1 MIKVIGIDPGLA
13 DTGVGVVSGHRHEV
27 AAYAFGVV
35 STSSSMALPLRL
47 NKLYSEL
54 YALFESERPHL
65 IILEDVFSLA
75 RYPKSGIS
83 LGQVTGIIFLAAA
96 KLNIAAKTVSVRE
109 AKKILTGKG
118 SASKQQLELAVRDYL
133 KHKTKITPLHASDA
147 LCLALIGLFRYH
159 ENMAC
164 QSLNMT
170 YQDNS
175 LVF

>member
-1 MIKVIGIDPGLA
+1 MVKIIGIDPGLA
-13 DTGVGVVSGHRHEV
+13 NTGVGVVSGRKHEV

-35 STSSSMALPLRL
+35 STSPTMALPLRL

-54 YALFESERPHL
+54 YTLFESEKPHL

-83 LGQVTGIIFLAAA
+83 LGQVTGIIFLAASQ
-96 KLNIAAKTVSVRE
+96 LNIAAKTVSVRE

-159 ENMAC
+159 ENMDS
-164 QSLNMT
+164 QSLHMT
-170 YQDNS
+170 YQNNGC
-175 LVF
+175 LC

>member
-1 MIKVIGIDPGLA
+1 MVKIIGIDPGLA
-13 DTGVGVVSGHRHEV
+13 DTGVGVVSGHKHEV
-27 AAYAFGVV
+27 ASYAFGVV
-35 STSSSMALPLRL
+35 STTPAMPVPLRL
-47 NKLYSEL
+47 HKLYSEL
-54 YALFESERPHL
+54 YTLFKSEKPQL

-75 RYPKSGIS
+75 RYPKSGIA
-83 LGQVTGIIFLAAA
+83 LGQVTGITFLAAA
-96 KLNIAAKTVSVRE
+96 QLNIAAKTVSVRE

-164 QSLNMT
+164 QSINMAF
-170 YQDNS
+170 QDNG
-175 LVF
+175 FAF